1 MEGLG
6 PCGDLEWGPAHCHSE
21 PAVPCRRSTC
31 EAAGVACP
39 GAIDPPGALCSIV
52 AASCVQPSAPLLA
65 VRRRLVIA
73 QAGADAARRSLA
85 GSEQTGSDF
94 APRSGG
100 GGGGRGRLRSQGN
113 GAHDRSEGGT
123 TVQVSRHTWAG
134 LAVVA
139 GVATVGCIMLRATK
153 RCICKG
159 KGRAEACSTEEEREA
174 IVTSTSSDRLGQLL
188 GWF

>member
-39 GAIDPPGALCSIV
+39 GAIDPPGALYLIV
-52 AASCVQPSAPLLA
+52 AASCIQPSAPLLA

-153 RCICKG
+153 RCIRKG

-174 IVTSTSSDRLGQLL
+174 IVTSTSTDRLG
-188 GWF
+188 